1 MLVAGYNPTELGD
14 VLVVMTANGAGDQVV
29 SQKGQIVQI
38 KDVKDESLL
47 GYNFLAASE
56 ILPELKEGVNGNV
69 DLTDD
74 QITKLND
81 ALKKAGFSD
90 ELSANPYPNFQ
101 IGFVEKMVD
110 HPKSDHLHITTVD
123 LGDRKQQIVSG
134 SPNMV
139 EGIKGVVPN
148 VGTMM
153 PSGSI
158 IWPGALLG
166 VESDGMICSGREL
179 KIKNAPQKP
188 GALILPADFGEVGEA
203 FDFTKGNQLFK

>member
-1 MLVAGYNPTELGD
+1 MLVAGYNPAELGD
-14 VLVVMTANGAGDQVV
+14 ILVVMTAKGSGDPVV
-29 SQKGQIVQI
+29 SQKDQIVQI
-38 KDVKDESLL
+38 KGAKDGSLL
-47 GYNFLAASE
+47 GYNFLTASE
-56 ILPELKEGVNGNV
+56 ILPELKTGVNGNV
-69 DLTDD
+69 DLNND
-74 QITKLND
+74 QIAKLNR
-81 ALKKAGFSD
+81 ALMKAGFRD
-90 ELSANPYPNFQ
+90 ELSANQYPNFQ

-123 LGDRKQQIVSG
+123 LGDHKQQIVSG
-134 SPNMV
+134 SPNMA
-139 EGIKGVVPN
+139 EGIKVVVAN

-179 KIKNAPQKP
+179 KLKNAPQKP
-188 GALILPADFGEVGEA
+188 GALILPADFGEVGAA